1 MSAVLHAEGLTVEL
15 PGGRAAVD
23 DVSIAVGPGEILG
36 LVGESGSGKT
46 TLALAL
52 LGYARPGCRIVAGS
66 VEVAGMRLTG
76 LDEDRGTESSWP
88 CRLVRPAGPG
98 VGTESVACE

>member
-1 MSAVLHAEGLTVEL
+1 ML

-23 DVSIAVGPGEILG
+23 DVSPVRRGEILG

-52 LGYARPGCRIVAGS
+52 LGYARPGCRIAEGS
-66 VEVAGMRLTG
+66 VEVAGTRLTG
-76 LDEDRGTESSWP
+76 LSETEARVIAAVSFRT
-88 CRLVRPAGPG
+88 CRRIRRRR
-98 VGTESVACE
+98 